1 MATVTVNINATDNMS
16 PVLAALQA
24 QLNQLQQQANIN
36 LGGRMGQAAN
46 QMMNYTTRLYENML
60 NSLGTKLWK

>member
-16 PVLAALQA
+16 PVLAALQQ

-36 LGGRMGQAAN
+36 LRGAMN
-46 QMMNYTTRLYENML
+46 NTMNYTQRLFENML
-60 NSLGTKLWK
+60 NSFGTKLWK